1 MDPSLDAQ
9 PGDAGAAAGDR
20 TERLQPARPAAF
32 GLAHPG
38 QTASRAGGTL
48 AVVTKEILALGIT
61 LLVHVLGLVALVWTL
76 LLDPEDRPDW
86 RDWWPRD
93 DDDRPVEPSPAPRGD
108 GVPLPDARPSAV
120 RLREPARIGGGY
132 PRPERR
138 PAHPP
143 ERVPERTPAAR

>member
-1 MDPSLDAQ
+1 VS
-9 PGDAGAAAGDR
+9 DR
-20 TERLQPARPAAF
+20 AERRRANPRVR
-32 GLAHPG
+32 AHAPG
-38 QTASRAGGTL
+38 QTAARARGTL

-61 LLVHVLGLVALVWTL
+61 LLVHVVGLVALVWML

-93 DDDRPVEPSPAPRGD
+93 DDDRPVEPSPVPSGG

-120 RLREPARIGGGY
+120 RLWEPARIGGGY